1 MPPPPPNG
9 SNYERKKRNLT
20 AIPITS
26 PMAASSSSNYRM
38 HSANAY
44 GPPRNPSPP
53 ASAYFPLLSEDA
65 GARLRPTPDA
75 EAHFAYSSQ
84 LRRHQSDGAA
94 ALSSPAAFSAAVNA
108 EATSLWSRAVNTITG
123 RDTAEYQPVSNGRM
137 TPPVVER
144 PETKDTAS
152 AKFAHIT
159 VEATISY
166 FRTHAMNGLLQT
178 DIGILRENHGYN
190 EFSVESPEPLFIKF
204 AKTIYESPLILL
216 LCASA
221 TVSAIMGNIDDA
233 VSITVAVLIVLTVGF
248 VQERRSEKSLEALNK
263 LVPHHCRVVRDGQ
276 ELHVLANELVPGDL
290 VKFQTGDRIPA
301 DIRII
306 DSIDLEVDESSLTGE
321 TEARKKNNQRCD
333 FENGAA
339 TGEPVAMA
347 ERTCVVYMG
356 TLVRNGRGSGIVIA
370 TGSETEF
377 GVIFTMMQS
386 VRRLD
391 RCYLNQ
397 ASFSVCRWKND
408 AHPFNS
414 IWTNWLRS
422 CPSSHLVS
430 SE

>member
-1 MPPPPPNG
+1 MPPPPANS

-38 HSANAY
+38 HSASAY

-159 VEATISY
+159 VEV
-166 FRTHAMNGLLQT
+166 RTH
-178 DIGILRENHGYN
+178 
-190 EFSVESPEPLFIKF
+190 
-204 AKTIYESPLILL
+204 TI
-216 LCASA
+216 
-221 TVSAIMGNIDDA
+221 
-233 VSITVAVLIVLTVGF
+233 
-248 VQERRSEKSLEALNK
+248 R
-263 LVPHHCRVVRDGQ
+263 CR
-276 ELHVLANELVPGDL
+276 
-290 VKFQTGDRIPA
+290 
-301 DIRII
+301 
-306 DSIDLEVDESSLTGE
+306 
-321 TEARKKNNQRCD
+321 
-333 FENGAA
+333 
-339 TGEPVAMA
+339 
-347 ERTCVVYMG
+347 
-356 TLVRNGRGSGIVIA
+356 
-370 TGSETEF
+370 
-377 GVIFTMMQS
+377 
-386 VRRLD
+386 
-391 RCYLNQ
+391 
-397 ASFSVCRWKND
+397 
-408 AHPFNS
+408 
-414 IWTNWLRS
+414 
-422 CPSSHLVS
+422 
-430 SE
+430 